1 MRRRDP
7 PRIPSAPCVLCG
19 CGVVI
24 GGVLARLIG
33 VMLGVSVVAVRD
45 VGVVVR
51 FLVVSGGVMLSRGAM
66 VFRGM
71 LVMLGGFQ
79 MVFFTFFRHGSSF

>member
-1 MRRRDP
+1 M
-7 PRIPSAPCVLCG
+7 LCG
-19 CGVVI
+19 VLI

-45 VGVVVR
+45 VGVVVG
-51 FLVVSGGVMLSRGAM
+51 FLMVSAGVMLGCGAM

>member
-1 MRRRDP
+1 
-7 PRIPSAPCVLCG
+7 VLCG

-45 VGVVVR
+45 VGVVVG
-51 FLVVSGGVMLSRGAM
+51 FLMVSAGVMLGCGAM

>member
-1 MRRRDP
+1 M
-7 PRIPSAPCVLCG
+7 LCG

-45 VGVVVR
+45 VGVVVG
-51 FLVVSGGVMLSRGAM
+51 FLMVSAGVMLGCGAM

>member
-1 MRRRDP
+1 M
-7 PRIPSAPCVLCG
+7 L

-24 GGVLARLIG
+24 GGMFARLIG
-33 VMLGVSVVAVRD
+33 VMFGVSVVAVRD
-45 VGVVVR
+45 VGVVVGL
-51 FLVVSGGVMLSRGAM
+51 FVVSGGVMLGCGAM

>member
-1 MRRRDP
+1 
-7 PRIPSAPCVLCG
+7 VL

-45 VGVVVR
+45 VGVVVG
-51 FLVVSGGVMLSRGAM
+51 FLVVSCGVMLGCGAM